1 MIFFDTMKRS
11 NPRYKIKMKD
21 IPVHER
27 PRERIINSGVSS
39 LNNSELLSAIIGFG
53 SGDEGVTELS
63 NRILSKYSLERLARA
78 SVGELNEIFGISD
91 AKACR
96 IVAAMELGRRAATP
110 KFGKRMTLDNSSDV
124 AGIVVPE
131 MRNLNKEILRGIY
144 LDSKKH
150 IIKNEVISVG
160 GLNTN
165 NTHPRDIFGPA
176 VRESAAAVIVVHNHP
191 SGDPTP
197 SKGDID
203 ATKKIVRV
211 GKILGIDLL
220 DHLIIG
226 KNGYVSLREEG
237 FL

>member
-1 MIFFDTMKRS
+1 MKRS

>member
-191 SGDPTP
+191 SGDPEP
-197 SKGDID
+197 SEADLETTKRLIKSAKLLDID
-203 ATKKIVRV
+203 I
-211 GKILGIDLL
+211 L
-220 DHLIIG
+220 DHIIITKIKFFSFKEKGLI
-226 KNGYVSLREEG
+226 
-237 FL
+237 